1 MPAASRPIS
10 VQDLW
15 SLALPAGTRLAAG
28 KAGLDRVVEWVTSL
42 RAAYPIF
49 GALGPGYLALAR
61 LSLARDLDTRL
72 TPSFLVQELHRAAA
86 AALVVDEQPD
96 DQAIDLANDSGLSLL
111 VLPAGC
117 DLYQI
122 ERDLLRALLDFH
134 GQVSRREAEARE
146 RFQAVFARDGLAGVL
161 DDLAQWISG
170 AALLQTATGESL
182 GEADRLELASEDLAN
197 EDLAGECEETRY
209 PAQVGGRHLGEL
221 VVRTCKA
228 RRDPLDAVVARAA
241 AEVCAVELLQRLTR
255 REIEAELGVDLVE
268 QLFGQPA
275 EIDAA
280 CQRMERLGYIAH
292 GPRDHLVLAMPGGRI
307 NLDRELPDPLR
318 DIAWSARRDGAAT
331 LHVAYDDTL
340 LLFVSCPAPLP
351 ARGAHRWVSEALA
364 RGGDR
369 NSLGISRIGRGRADL
384 GQAVR
389 QALGALSLGQRI
401 SDRAGPHFYDDLG
414 LYRVLADLRDRTEL
428 QRFYQETLGDLLAY
442 DAEHGTELV
451 QTLRVLFDENT
462 NVSQTARAL
471 FVHRNTLNYRLQR
484 IVEIAG
490 IDLNDAETRLAL
502 QLALKVHQLTAS

>member
-1 MPAASRPIS
+1 MPAASRQIS
-10 VQDLW
+10 VHALW

-28 KAGLDRVVEWVTSL
+28 EAGLDRAVEWVTSL
-42 RAAYPIF
+42 RAAYPLF

-61 LSLARDLDTRL
+61 LSLARNLDAHL
-72 TPSFLVQELHRAAA
+72 TPSFLVQELHRATA

-96 DQAIDLANDSGLSLL
+96 DQAIRLADEGDLPLL
-111 VLPAGC
+111 VLPDGC

-122 ERDLLRALLDFH
+122 ERDLLRALLDFQ

-161 DDLAQWISG
+161 DDLAGWVSG
-170 AALLQTATGESL
+170 AALLRTVTGESF
-182 GEADRLELASEDLAN
+182 GEADRLD
-197 EDLAGECEETRY
+197 AGDDCDEARY
-209 PAQVGGRHLGEL
+209 PVQVGGRRLGEL

-228 RRDPLDAVVARAA
+228 RQDPLDAVAARAA

-268 QLFGQPA
+268 QLLGQPA
-275 EIDAA
+275 EIEAA

-292 GPRDHLVLAMPGGRI
+292 GPRDHVVVAMPAGRA
-307 NLDRELPDPLR
+307 DTGAELPDLLR
-318 DIAWSARRDGAAT
+318 DIDWSARRDGAAT
-331 LHVAYDDTL
+331 LRVAYGDTL

-351 ARGAHRWVSEALA
+351 ARGAYRWVNEALT
-364 RGGDR
+364 RGGER
-369 NSLGISRIGRGRADL
+369 NRLGISRVGHGRADL
-384 GQAVR
+384 GRAVR

-401 SDRAGPHFYDDLG
+401 NDRPGPHFYDDLG
-414 LYRVLADLRDRTEL
+414 LYRVLADLRDRSEL
-428 QRFYQETLGDLLAY
+428 QRFYQETLGDLLTY
-442 DAEHGTELV
+442 DAQHGTELV

-471 FVHRNTLNYRLQR
+471 YVHRNTLNYRLQR